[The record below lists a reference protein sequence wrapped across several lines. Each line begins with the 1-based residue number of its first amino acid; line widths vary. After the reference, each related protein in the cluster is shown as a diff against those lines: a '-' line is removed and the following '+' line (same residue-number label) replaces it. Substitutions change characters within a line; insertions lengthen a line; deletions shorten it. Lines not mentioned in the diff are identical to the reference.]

1 MSKHDSR
8 ISGNNDT
15 KIQELKKQLK
25 ALREQ
30 ANNIQIELNALRFNI
45 ISINQSIRCLEEE
58 RFEEDKQP

>member
-8 ISGNNDT
+8 ISRNNDT
-15 KIQELKKQLK
+15 KIQELKEQLK

-45 ISINQSIRCLEEE
+45 ISINKSISCLEEQ
-58 RFEEDKQP
+58 FEEDKQP